1 MFLRN
6 APHYDASARVM
17 QERSRVSTEHLA
29 TYLNDHL
36 AGAMVAL
43 ELLEHLQK
51 AHAGTPLEKFAGD
64 LYAEIDQ
71 DREVLVN
78 LMGKLNIAV
87 SRTRQAAAWL
97 TEKAERV
104 KLRFD
109 DPSGGNLLL
118 YQILEILSLGI
129 EGKSSLWT
137 ALEAAAEDAP
147 ALRLENYDALRQRA
161 VQQRDRVESRRIT
174 TARKTFAPGA

>member
-1 MFLRN
+1 M
-6 APHYDASARVM
+6 
-17 QERSRVSTEHLA
+17 STEHLA

-43 ELLEHLQK
+43 ELLQHLQK
-51 AHAGTPLEKFAGD
+51 AHAGTPMEKFAGD
-64 LYAEIDQ
+64 LYAEIDE
-71 DREVLVN
+71 DRQVLIS
-78 LMGKLNIAV
+78 LMGKLDITE

-97 TEKAERV
+97 TEKAARL

-109 DPSGGNLLL
+109 DPARGNFLL
-118 YQILEILSLGI
+118 YQILETLSLGI

-161 VQQRDRVESRRIT
+161 VQQRDRVESHRIT
-174 TARKTFAPGA
+174 SARTTFAPSS

>member
-1 MFLRN
+1 M
-6 APHYDASARVM
+6 
-17 QERSRVSTEHLA
+17 
-29 TYLNDHL
+29 
-36 AGAMVAL
+36 
-43 ELLEHLQK
+43 
-51 AHAGTPLEKFAGD
+51 EKFSGE
-64 LYAEIDQ
+64 LYAEIDHY
-71 DREVLVN
+71 REVLLN
-78 LMGKLNIAV
+78 IIAKLNIALT
-87 SRTRQAAAWL
+87 STRQAAAWL
-97 TEKAERV
+97 TEKAGRV

-161 VQQRDRVESRRIT
+161 VQRRDRVESRRIT

>member
-1 MFLRN
+1 
-6 APHYDASARVM
+6 M
-17 QERSRVSTEHLA
+17 QERNPVSTGHLA

-51 AHAGTPLEKFAGD
+51 AHAGTPMEKFAAD
-64 LYAEIDQ
+64 LYAEIDE
-71 DREVLVN
+71 DRQVLIN
-78 LMGKLNIAV
+78 LMSKLNIAE

-97 TEKAERV
+97 TEKAGRV

-109 DPSGGNLLL
+109 DPSGGDLLL
-118 YQILEILSLGI
+118 YQILETLSLGI

-147 ALRLENYDALRQRA
+147 ALRVENYDALRQRA
-161 VQQRDRVESRRIT
+161 VQQRDRVESHRIT
-174 TARKTFAPGA
+174 TARRTFAPSS